1 MGDYLPLLPAT
12 SEHGGSSSSR
22 SRRGGGFRSLVS
34 DGESPTSRED
44 ALKARVT
51 SVPFSHH

>member
-12 SEHGGSSSSR
+12 SEHGV
-22 SRRGGGFRSLVS
+22 GGFRSLVS
-34 DGESPTSRED
+34 DGESPTSREH

-51 SVPFSHH
+51 SLPFSQH